1 MLIWPFLG
9 KNSYFCN
16 WSLSILKPIYHLFTC
31 ELGNL
36 GCLGKPEAAKK
47 VINSH
52 QNIIKVAKTP
62 YFITYPGFSPGS
74 ICRFCLKVVQMCSF
88 ACPST
93 SRNQFG
99 CLISAGLRP
108 KKTAL
113 CHRPIYFTYTVAVV
127 RLRSW
132 PFLPL
137 LAIQKAKTM
146 GKVLSARISS
156 RRGSLRYNRGS
167 YDDNS
172 VSSEAPYAP
181 WQKRKNT
188 TYS

>member
-16 WSLSILKPIYHLFTC
+16 WSLLILKPIYHLFTC

-36 GCLGKPEAAKK
+36 GCLGRPEAAKK

-113 CHRPIYFTYTVAVV
+113 CGRPLALWLSGCLVGGSAHWSNIDKQFPIIQRTPVAVT
-127 RLRSW
+127 RH
-132 PFLPL
+132 
-137 LAIQKAKTM
+137 
-146 GKVLSARISS
+146 VLFAVPNHVVTSQSDRNI
-156 RRGSLRYNRGS
+156 R
-167 YDDNS
+167 
-172 VSSEAPYAP
+172 P
-181 WQKRKNT
+181 
-188 TYS
+188 

>member
-9 KNSYFCN
+9 ENSYFCN
-16 WSLSILKPIYHLFTC
+16 WSLLILKPIYHLFTC

-36 GCLGKPEAAKK
+36 GCLGRPEAAKK

-113 CHRPIYFTYTVAVV
+113 CGRQSPTDAAAPTRGWLSSCDWPWSEWSRCDSCHRE
-127 RLRSW
+127 SM
-132 PFLPL
+132 
-137 LAIQKAKTM
+137 K
-146 GKVLSARISS
+146 
-156 RRGSLRYNRGS
+156 
-167 YDDNS
+167 
-172 VSSEAPYAP
+172 
-181 WQKRKNT
+181 
-188 TYS
+188 

>member
-1 MLIWPFLG
+1 MAKRLKNKNLKNWFFHPKMLIWPFLG

-16 WSLSILKPIYHLFTC
+16 WSLLILKPIYHLFTC

-36 GCLGKPEAAKK
+36 GCLGRSEAAKK

-113 CHRPIYFTYTVAVV
+113 CARHRSSPRVRLGMGHDDTGGAGYWDTVAVC
-127 RLRSW
+127 L
-132 PFLPL
+132 
-137 LAIQKAKTM
+137 Q
-146 GKVLSARISS
+146 
-156 RRGSLRYNRGS
+156 
-167 YDDNS
+167 
-172 VSSEAPYAP
+172 
-181 WQKRKNT
+181 
-188 TYS
+188 

>member
-1 MLIWPFLG
+1 MSISGRKQHFSNLKFSVFEPF
-9 KNSYFCN
+9 
-16 WSLSILKPIYHLFTC
+16 YHLFTSK
-31 ELGNL
+31 LGNL
-36 GCLGKPEAAKK
+36 GCLGRPEAAKK

-62 YFITYPGFSPGS
+62 YFIFYPGFSPGS

-113 CHRPIYFTYTVAVV
+113 CHCTRQMTNTIPSGGRMWIP
-127 RLRSW
+127 SS
-132 PFLPL
+132 L
-137 LAIQKAKTM
+137 LAKRMDWRTSSRESVSTWRRECSGLAKTLLQNEE
-146 GKVLSARISS
+146 KD
-156 RRGSLRYNRGS
+156 S
-167 YDDNS
+167 YFS
-172 VSSEAPYAP
+172 CPTF
-181 WQKRKNT
+181 RF
-188 TYS
+188 